1 MSTQRVKEILRQA
14 ALLTDHEKVFLAQ
27 QLLEQAQTG
36 QPVIP
41 PLTTVPVPSRQQQL
55 NWLKA
60 HQAEYADQ
68 YVALIGE
75 QLIATGS
82 TYQEAAAAA
91 GRAGATNALIVHVPN
106 PEQEYFAGW

>member
-36 QPVIP
+36 QPVMPTPISAP
-41 PLTTVPVPSRQQQL
+41 GPSRQQQL

-68 YVALIGE
+68 YVALVGE

-82 TYQEAAAAA
+82 TYQEAAEAA
-91 GRAGATNALIVHVPN
+91 GRAGAADAMIVHVPH
-106 PEQEYFAGW
+106 PQQEYFAGW